1 MDFFLTRD
9 EHAFRDTVRD
19 WADARWPRERARE
32 IDDEGDFPADLWDD
46 MAAMGFHGVGI
57 AEEYG
62 GQGGDVVTQVLLAQ
76 GLSRNLAGLA
86 IVWGVSSFAGA
97 KSVGLYGSPEH
108 KERFLPDLAAGRIRV
123 AIAITE
129 PDGGTDL
136 LTRMRTRAQRVDGG
150 WVINGQ
156 KTWSTGAHVADYI
169 LVLAKSE
176 NDQPISRA
184 TTLFLVPTNSAGLSM
199 RPIPKLG
206 IKSFASNE
214 IFFDDVFVPDDL
226 KFGAPGGGW
235 KLLVGTLNN
244 ERIMTAGFAAGII
257 EGVLEVAVDYLNQRN
272 AFGRTIGHY
281 QALQHYIADIR
292 SWKAQAELMALYA
305 ARMQSDGK
313 ECRIEATM
321 AKMVSA
327 EYASKAADLGIQM
340 LGGMGYAMETDMQ
353 RYWRDSRVF
362 RIAPITTEMAK
373 NMIAQSCG
381 LPRSY

>member
-1 MDFFLTRD
+1 MDFFLTKD
-9 EHAFRDTVRD
+9 ELAFRDAVRD
-19 WADARWPRERARE
+19 WADAKWPRQRARE
-32 IDDEGDFPADLWDD
+32 LDEKGEFPTELWDD
-46 MAAMGFHGVGI
+46 MAAMGFHGIGVS
-57 AEEYG
+57 EEYG

-86 IVWGVSSFAGA
+86 TMWGVPSFAGA

-108 KERFLPDLAAGRIRV
+108 KERFLPDLAAGRSRF

-136 LTRMRTRAQRVDGG
+136 LGRMRTHARRADGG
-150 WVINGQ
+150 WVITGQ
-156 KTWSTGAHVADYI
+156 KIWSTGAHVADYI

-176 NDQPISRA
+176 DDAPVSRSM
-184 TTLFLVPTNSAGLSM
+184 TLFLVPTNSDGLSM
-199 RPIPKLG
+199 RQIPKLG
-206 IKSFASNE
+206 IKPFASNE

-226 KFGAPGGGW
+226 VFGERGGGW

-244 ERIMTAGFAAGII
+244 ERIMTAGFAAGVLD
-257 EGVLEVAVDYLNQRN
+257 GVLEVAVEYLNQRE

-292 SWKAQAELMALYA
+292 AWKAQSELLALYA
-305 ARMQSDGK
+305 ARMQSAGK
-313 ECRIEATM
+313 ECGTEATM

-327 EYASKAADLGIQM
+327 EYANKAADLGIQM

-353 RYWRDSRVF
+353 RFWRDSRIY

-373 NMIAQSCG
+373 NIVAQSCG